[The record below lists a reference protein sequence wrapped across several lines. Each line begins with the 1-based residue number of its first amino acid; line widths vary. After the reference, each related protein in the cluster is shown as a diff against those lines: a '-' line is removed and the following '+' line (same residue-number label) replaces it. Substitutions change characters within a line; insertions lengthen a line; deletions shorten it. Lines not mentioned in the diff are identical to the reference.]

1 MHGSVV
7 RVLIVDDF
15 TDWRQRVRGIISGMP
30 QVEIV
35 GEAADGLEAVVKA
48 QQLEPDLILLD
59 IGIPGLNGIEAA
71 RQIGKL
77 CRKSKIAFLT
87 ENRCYELVEEAFE
100 AGASGYILKSHF
112 HTELI
117 PGVTAMLKGKPFISH
132 AMVRLPR

>member
-1 MHGSVV
+1 MHESVV

-15 TDWRQRVRGIISGMP
+15 RDWRQVVRGIISGMP
-30 QVEIV
+30 QVVIA

-48 QQLEPDLILLD
+48 QQLQPDLILLD

-71 RQIGKL
+71 RQIAKV
-77 CRKSKIAFLT
+77 CRRSKIAFLT

-112 HTELI
+112 DSELI
-117 PGVTAMLKGKPFISH
+117 PGVTAMLKGEQFVSH
-132 AMVRLPR
+132 AMVRSPR